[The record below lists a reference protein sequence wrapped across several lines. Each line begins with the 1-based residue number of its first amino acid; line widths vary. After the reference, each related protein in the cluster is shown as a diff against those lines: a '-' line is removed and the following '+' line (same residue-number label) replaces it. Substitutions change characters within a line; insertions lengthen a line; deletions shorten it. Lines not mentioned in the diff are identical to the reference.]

1 MVFVKNQ
8 PFSHVCIFE
17 ICRHK
22 RSFFD
27 ILNRQECFLDKNSK
41 VEKSPKNRKFAKG
54 LVHGF

>member
-1 MVFVKNQ
+1 MCVF
-8 PFSHVCIFE
+8 FG

-41 VEKSPKNRKFAKG
+41 VEKSPKNRKFAEG

>member
-1 MVFVKNQ
+1 MCVF
-8 PFSHVCIFE
+8 FG

-41 VEKSPKNRKFAKG
+41 VGKSPKNRKFAKG
-54 LVHGF
+54 LIHGF